1 MGLDHPFG
9 TMIEDAQSLVGATVG
24 GVWIRLE
31 GTIETPM
38 KEAEIS
44 VFRGTVRSVRNT
56 NRTGPDPVWVA
67 DVQMSGEPL
76 RSVNLTEARGL
87 RAERSTLAEGRIVS
101 GGEPEARAQRRAGT
115 SEDFG
120 RLHGRDVPGIPS
132 SARIASRLARL
143 PPAEKNTFAEYRR
156 DFQAL
161 LTGRG
166 GVAFLQRTEADLVP
180 RPLHQIFDEQYR
192 PLVEEAQRMLYDTEG
207 CHGFNQWLAD
217 FATEIALDLRDRD
230 KLEWVSREAN
240 IVDVHANIPFA
251 EGRLGEGDTGVT
263 IPTQRVRLDG
273 VPRITQRDV
282 YRQFDRRIHEYR
294 FDRNL
299 DKVGG
304 LKTAPYAE
312 KLAILEGT
320 DLGTTTADFVNM
332 TRHGILFV
340 DAYFT
345 HKPHGPNS
353 HIIQWL
359 YLADRASDG
368 NANIFG
374 QNVHDVFMSA
384 LPREL
389 TSEAPT
395 GILLTDHVGQRAPQ
409 NPDYVNNALKLI
421 FATDDLDDRGI
432 DGDRA
437 LHDHPLV
444 DSHGLVGSSRTSCSA
459 CLA

>member
-1 MGLDHPFG
+1 MGLDSPFG
-9 TMIEDAQSLVGATVG
+9 TMIVDARSLVGATVG
-24 GVWIRLE
+24 GARIRLE
-31 GTIETPM
+31 GTLGTPM

-56 NRTGPDPVWVA
+56 NCTGPDPVWVA
-67 DVQMSGEPL
+67 DVQLPCEHL

-101 GGEPEARAQRRAGT
+101 GGELEAHARRRAG
-115 SEDFG
+115 SNEDFG
-120 RLHGRDVPGIPS
+120 RLHGRDATGIPS
-132 SARIASRLARL
+132 SVRIASRLARL
-143 PPAEKNTFAEYRR
+143 PPAERNTFAEYRR
-156 DFQAL
+156 DFQAI
-161 LTGRG
+161 LTGEG
-166 GVAFLQRTEADLVP
+166 GVAFLQRTETDLVP

-192 PLVEEAQRMLYDTEG
+192 PLVEETQRMLYATEG
-207 CHGFNQWLAD
+207 RHGFNRWLVD
-217 FATEIALDLRDRD
+217 LATEIALDLRDRD

-240 IVDVHANIPFA
+240 VVDVHANIPFA
-251 EGRLGEGDTGVT
+251 EGRLREGDTGVT
-263 IPTQRVRLDG
+263 IPTRRVRLDG

-282 YRQFDRRIHEYR
+282 YRQFDRRISEHR

-299 DKVGG
+299 DKVGA

-320 DLGTTTADFVNM
+320 DLPTTTADFVNL

-345 HKPHGPNS
+345 DKPHGSNS

-374 QNVHDVFMSA
+374 RNVHDVFMRV

-389 TSEAPT
+389 TAEGPT

-409 NPDYVNNALKLI
+409 NPDHINNALKLI
-421 FATDDLDDRGI
+421 FATDGRDDTFCDRGI
-432 DGDRA
+432 DGARVFHDR
-437 LHDHPLV
+437 PPV
-444 DSHGLVGSSRTSCSA
+444 DRHSLIGSSSA
-459 CLA
+459 FV